1 MSTAAERIDA
11 WPAYPM
17 SDLRGKRPAP
27 AVVARSGGGVRALG
41 DWARRSLPGDHFV
54 DDPLLAAADLELR
67 AMSAS
72 GGVGADSVYGQVWSS
87 AVATS
92 QLLQAGVDRLD
103 TQDGNTL
110 PIPVASTPAA
120 TSDTATAA
128 NAALATSDATMTTVN
143 STVSKFDYLTLVP
156 GELEQDAMFDLGAY
170 LAAAAGR
177 ELGRRIVKQAN
188 IAYIAGFNV
197 IGVTGPVGTTTSLGT
212 QSTAGMGSDL
222 LGSLYRSVLPDYRST
237 ASWVMNDTTAT
248 IIENLKSSNGEAV
261 FPPNEPLT
269 IQGRP
274 VYIDNF
280 LPSPAASAITIYFG
294 DWAALKIRVAGGV
307 RFEKSTSY
315 GFASDQ
321 VAYRVIVRTGA
332 IVADTAAVKSFKH
345 SAT

>member
-1 MSTAAERIDA
+1 
-11 WPAYPM
+11 
-17 SDLRGKRPAP
+17 
-27 AVVARSGGGVRALG
+27 
-41 DWARRSLPGDHFV
+41 V

-72 GGVGADSVYGQVWSS
+72 GGVAADSVYDQVWAA

-92 QLLQAGVDRLD
+92 QLLQAGVDRID

-128 NAALATSDATMTTVN
+128 NAALATSDATMTTVS

-156 GELEQDAMFDLGAY
+156 GELEQDAMFNIGQY
-170 LAAAAGR
+170 LADAAGR
-177 ELGRRIVKQAN
+177 ELGRRIAKQAN
-188 IAYIAGFNV
+188 IGYVAGFTT
-197 IGVTGPVGTTTSLGT
+197 IGVTGPTGTTTTLGA
-212 QSTAGMGSDL
+212 QQTAGQGSDL

-248 IIENLKSSNGEAV
+248 VIQNLKGSNGDIV
-261 FPPNEPLT
+261 FPPDEPLT

-280 LPSPAASAITIYFG
+280 LPSPAANAVTIYFG

-332 IVADTAAVKSFKH
+332 VVADTAAVKAFKH

>member
-1 MSTAAERIDA
+1 MREFTEWARNERRGNHFVDDTVLTAAERE
-11 WPAYPM
+11 
-17 SDLRGKRPAP
+17 
-27 AVVARSGGGVRALG
+27 
-41 DWARRSLPGDHFV
+41 
-54 DDPLLAAADLELR
+54 LAEETR

-72 GGVGADSVYGQVWSS
+72 GGVAADSVYEQVWAA
-87 AVATS
+87 AVSTS
-92 QLLQAGVDRLD
+92 QLLQAGVDRID
-103 TQDGNTL
+103 TKDGNTL

-128 NAALATSDATMTTVN
+128 NAALATSDATLTLVN
-143 STVSKFDYLTLVP
+143 STVAKYDYLTLVP
-156 GELEQDAMFDLGAY
+156 TELQEDTAFDIGAY

-188 IAYIAGFNV
+188 IGYVAGFTTV
-197 IGVTGPVGTTTSLGT
+197 GVTGPTGTTVSLGA
-212 QSTAGMGSDL
+212 QATAGQGTDL
-222 LGSLYRSVLPDYRST
+222 LGSLYRSVLPDYRAN

-248 IIENLKSSNGEAV
+248 IIQNLKGTTGEDI
-261 FPPNEPLT
+261 FPPDEPLT

-280 LPSPAASAITIYFG
+280 LPSPAANAVTIYFG

-307 RFEKSTSY
+307 RFERSVNY
-315 GFASDQ
+315 AFANDQ

-332 IVADTAAVKSFKH
+332 VVADTAAVKAFKH